1 MTKTVL
7 YLSGYQKSQE
17 NSSHITRISLL
28 QNIVVPEVSNKK
40 KKNCSIS
47 LEVYKRKLVP
57 EAKKFKQYE

>member
-28 QNIVVPEVSNKK
+28 QNIVVPVVICMMRRCHVLFGSCYRMGIFVEINFTAL
-40 KKNCSIS
+40 C
-47 LEVYKRKLVP
+47 
-57 EAKKFKQYE
+57 